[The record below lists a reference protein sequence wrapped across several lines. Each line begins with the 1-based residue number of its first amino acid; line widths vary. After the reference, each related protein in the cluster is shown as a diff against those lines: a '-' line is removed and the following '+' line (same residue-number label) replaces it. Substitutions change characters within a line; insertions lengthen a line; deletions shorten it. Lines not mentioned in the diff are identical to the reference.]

1 MTIEELIEQGEDIL
15 NHATHSELG
24 VFIDSNK
31 YENWKRLALM
41 FVQQTYPHHPQT
53 PTFETE
59 VQATTNSVKHC
70 QALVAILKAFN
81 TIKPHQTDTNHEA
94 ILDNL
99 FNHFNAFARQLQ
111 RRYNNRATIKIEDEY
126 DVQDLLHALFRLHF
140 DDVRP
145 EEWTPS
151 YAGGSKRM
159 DFLLKGAEI
168 AVEVK
173 KTREGLRDKEIGE
186 QLTIDIANYK
196 GHPNCKMLYCFV
208 YDPDGMIRNP
218 RGLENDL
225 HARNKDFP
233 VKVYIRPL
241 D

>member
-1 MTIEELIEQGEDIL
+1 MTIEELIQQGKDLKKTLYDCGGCTYAVE
-15 NHATHSELG
+15 
-24 VFIDSNK
+24 
-31 YENWKRLALM
+31 YEPYTKWKRLSLM
-41 FVQQTYPHHPQT
+41 FLQEKYPNHPQT
-53 PTFETE
+53 KDFEKLLE
-59 VQATTNSVKHC
+59 HNNRKEYYDNCLS
-70 QALVAILKAFN
+70 ILYAFN
-81 TIKPHQTDTNHEA
+81 AIKPHQTDTNYEV

-168 AVEVK
+168 AVEIK
-173 KTREGLRDKEIGE
+173 KTRDGLKDKEIGE

-196 GHPNCKMLYCFV
+196 GHPDCKMLYCFV

-225 HARNKDFP
+225 QARNKDFP

>member
-1 MTIEELIEQGEDIL
+1 MTIEELIQQGEDLL
-15 NHATHSELG
+15 NYA
-24 VFIDSNK
+24 IKDSFVGYYVDFNS
-31 YENWKRLALM
+31 YEEWKNMALM
-41 FVQQTYPHHPQT
+41 FLQEQYPNHAQTIIFADYVAKNNNA
-53 PTFETE
+53 EY
-59 VQATTNSVKHC
+59 C
-70 QALVAILKAFN
+70 RRLVAILKAFN
-81 TIKPHQTDTNHEA
+81 TIKPNQTDTNHEA

-145 EEWTPS
+145 EEWAPS

-173 KTREGLRDKEIGE
+173 KTREGLKDKEIGE

-196 GHPNCKMLYCFV
+196 GHPDCKILYCFV

-225 HARNKDFP
+225 QARNKDFP